1 MRKII
6 NWKKY
11 DTETAEQLASYW
23 NELSTRDFRHMTE
36 RLFRKKTGEYFLYG
50 EGGPLS
56 KYATRCGGSGF
67 TGGEDIVPL
76 SEQEAKELAEKHLG
90 CDEYEAI
97 FGEVEEYEVLK

>member
-6 NWKKY
+6 NGKKY

-23 NELSTRDFRHMTE
+23 NELSTSDFRHMTE

-76 SEQEAKELAEKHLG
+76 PEQEAKEWAEKHLG

-97 FGEVEEYEVLK
+97 FGEVEE

>member
-6 NWKKY
+6 NGKKY

-36 RLFRKKTGEYFLYG
+36 KLFRKKTGEYFLYG

-56 KYATRCGGSGF
+56 KYATSCGGSGF
-67 TGGEDIVPL
+67 IGGEDIVPL
-76 SEQEAKELAEKHLG
+76 PEQEAKEWAEKHLG

-97 FGEVEEYEVLK
+97 FGEVEE

>member
-6 NWKKY
+6 NGKKY

-36 RLFRKKTGEYFLYG
+36 RLFRKKNGEYFLYG
-50 EGGPLS
+50 KGGPAS
-56 KYATRCGGSGF
+56 AYAKVLLDGCTE
-67 TGGEDIVPL
+67 GERIVPL
-76 SEQEAKELAEKHLG
+76 SEQEAKAWAEKKVH

-97 FGEVEEYEVLK
+97 FGEVEE